1 MRATGANWKHGP
13 TQLEEGV
20 WCFRVWAPHPKCVNL
35 HLLEFPGRSA
45 HLEAKD
51 NGYFEAIV
59 DGIQPG
65 IRYCFQVDGRDLP
78 DPASR
83 FQPEGVHGP
92 SQLVDPNFEWQDS
105 TWPGLPLDRF
115 VLYELH
121 VGTFSLDGTFDAII
135 PHLEYLRDLGTT
147 AIELMPV
154 AQFPGGRNWGYDGV
168 SPFAAQDTYGGPL
181 GLKRLV
187 NACHQRGMAV
197 VLDVV
202 YNHLGPEGNYL
213 STFGPYFTT
222 KYKTPWGSTMNF
234 DGEDSDE
241 VRRFFVENALYW
253 ICECHIDALRLDA
266 VHAIHDE
273 SAFPF
278 LAETTEA
285 VHRAGADRGRLVYVI
300 AESDLNDTR
309 VIRASE
315 AGGLGFDSQWSDD
328 FHHSLCAVL
337 TGERAGYYQDFGD
350 LAQLAKAYRD
360 GFVYSGQYSRYRR
373 RRHGNSSAAIA
384 PRQLVVFVQNHDQVG
399 NRMLGERLSALVSFE
414 QLKLAAGALFL
425 SPFIPLMFM
434 GEEYGETAPFL
445 YFVSHSDPGLIEA
458 VRSGREKEFAAF
470 SWQQRPPDPQDEAT
484 FARSRL
490 DHHLRNKTKNG
501 TLLSFYREL
510 IRLRTTLPALASLSK
525 ETMDVTLFSDQ
536 RALCLRRWKGKED
549 TMVLFSFAST
559 VETVRS
565 ATAGGRWRKVLDSS
579 DQRWLGA
586 GGSLPEIIEGSE
598 LPLSMNSNSVVVYRR
613 ETEA

>member
-1 MRATGANWKHGP
+1 
-13 TQLEEGV
+13 
-20 WCFRVWAPHPKCVNL
+20 
-35 HLLEFPGRSA
+35 
-45 HLEAKD
+45 
-51 NGYFEAIV
+51 
-59 DGIQPG
+59 
-65 IRYCFQVDGRDLP
+65 
-78 DPASR
+78 
-83 FQPEGVHGP
+83 
-92 SQLVDPNFEWQDS
+92 
-105 TWPGLPLDRF
+105 
-115 VLYELH
+115 
-121 VGTFSLDGTFDAII
+121 
-135 PHLEYLRDLGTT
+135 
-147 AIELMPV
+147 
-154 AQFPGGRNWGYDGV
+154 
-168 SPFAAQDTYGGPL
+168 
-181 GLKRLV
+181 
-187 NACHQRGMAV
+187 
-197 VLDVV
+197 
-202 YNHLGPEGNYL
+202 
-213 STFGPYFTT
+213 
-222 KYKTPWGSTMNF
+222 
-234 DGEDSDE
+234 
-241 VRRFFVENALYW
+241 
-253 ICECHIDALRLDA
+253 
-266 VHAIHDE
+266 
-273 SAFPF
+273 
-278 LAETTEA
+278 
-285 VHRAGADRGRLVYVI
+285 
-300 AESDLNDTR
+300 
-309 VIRASE
+309 
-315 AGGLGFDSQWSDD
+315 
-328 FHHSLCAVL
+328 
-337 TGERAGYYQDFGD
+337 
-350 LAQLAKAYRD
+350 
-360 GFVYSGQYSRYRR
+360 
-373 RRHGNSSAAIA
+373 
-384 PRQLVVFVQNHDQVG
+384 
-399 NRMLGERLSALVSFE
+399 MLGERLSALVSFE